1 MNRILA
7 NLVFRFQTFLQLR
20 DYYFYEK
27 RVKGRKADDS
37 VLFAPLLE
45 IMRPDVIYIAVS
57 IANYGLR
64 MFKFR
69 FPNVLVLSAGGE
81 GVILLIV
88 SWALKDLKSLTS
100 FFDL

>member
-1 MNRILA
+1 MSRSLA
-7 NLVFRFQTFLQLR
+7 NLFFRFQNFLLHR

-27 RVKGRKADDS
+27 RVKGRKAGDS
-37 VLFAPLLE
+37 VMFAPLLE
-45 IMRPDVIYIAVS
+45 IMRPDVIYVAVS

-81 GVILLIV
+81 GMVVLIV
-88 SWALKDLKSLTS
+88 S
-100 FFDL
+100 